1 MDLLNYLQEEGSYQ
15 NLKDFQKEKIDEF
28 KNKLLESRQEGISN
42 LVLPA
47 IELYKKGKELY
58 KTFEDVSSNVEGK
71 AGEVGEGLLSKVA
84 NVGENLL
91 SKTGVGENLSQGLGK
106 ISDIMNISKTAP
118 TVENDLS
125 ASIRGVGSRLSSK
138 MMDRAFERDP
148 ELDIADANE
157 SANLIDRV
165 GAFFR
170 GGQNPVQNIGEN
182 LMSKVSQ
189 IGENVISKGS
199 ELAQTATNIG
209 ENVAS
214 KAVGLAETAGKIAET
229 TADVAKAGET
239 ASGLGELTGAL
250 SEALG
255 PLAIAGM
262 AGAGIYDLVESFK
275 RTPTPQAYVAPA
287 LEVGV

>member
-15 NLKDFQKEKIDEF
+15 NLEDFQKEKIDEF

-58 KTFEDVSSNVEGK
+58 KTFEEVSSNVEGK

-91 SKTGVGENLSQGLGK
+91 SKSGVGENLGK

-214 KAVGLAETAGKIAET
+214 KAAGLAETAGKVAET
-229 TADVAKAGET
+229 TADVAKAGEA

-275 RTPTPQAYVAPA
+275 RTPTPQAYAAPA

>member
-1 MDLLNYLQEEGSYQ
+1 
-15 NLKDFQKEKIDEF
+15 
-28 KNKLLESRQEGISN
+28 
-42 LVLPA
+42 LPA

-58 KTFEDVSSNVEGK
+58 KTFEEVSSNVEGK
-71 AGEVGEGLLSKVA
+71 AGEVGEGLLSKVG
-84 NVGENLL
+84 NIGENLL
-91 SKTGVGENLSQGLGK
+91 SKTGVGENLSQSLGK
-106 ISDIMNISKTAP
+106 ISDVMNFSKTAP
-118 TVENDLS
+118 TIENDLS
-125 ASIRGVGSRLSSK
+125 SSIRGIGSKLSSK

-148 ELDIADANE
+148 ELDIADANQ
-157 SANLIDRV
+157 SASLIDRA
-165 GAFFR
+165 GALFR
-170 GGQNPVQNIGEN
+170 GGENPISNIQNLGEN

-214 KAVGLAETAGKIAET
+214 KAAGLAETAGKVAET
-229 TADVAKAGET
+229 TADVAKAGEA

-275 RTPTPQAYVAPA
+275 RTPTPQAYAAPA
-287 LEVGV
+287 LESGI